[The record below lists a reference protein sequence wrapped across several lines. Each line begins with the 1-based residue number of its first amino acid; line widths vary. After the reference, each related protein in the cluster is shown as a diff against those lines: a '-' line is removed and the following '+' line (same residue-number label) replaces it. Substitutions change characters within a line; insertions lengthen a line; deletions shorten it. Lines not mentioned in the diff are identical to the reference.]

1 MDHDPTSLDHHRGA
15 AGRRATELRRLHAR
29 IEADQAAV
37 RASRSELEVLLATTP
52 AETLGD
58 ALETARYL
66 LELFAGGASAAEPSR
81 RRLIA
86 RTLIDLDRLAGDG
99 GSDAGS
105 DLGEKRAVG
114 RGGRGGS
121 GRRVAKPAGERPPP
135 AAQRDVV
142 TSMASH
148 RGPRHPNEPPSDG
161 APAPRAPGDDRDA

>member
-58 ALETARYL
+58 AIETARYL
-66 LELFAGGASAAEPSR
+66 LELFADGASASHPSR

-86 RTLIDLDRLAGDG
+86 RTLTDLGRLG
-99 GSDAGS
+99 GSSPDAS
-105 DLGEKRAVG
+105 PPDTREKRAVG
-114 RGGRGGS
+114 RSGRGGS
-121 GRRVAKPAGERPPP
+121 GRRVAKPAGERRP
-135 AAQRDVV
+135 AGGDVV
-142 TSMASH
+142 TSMAAH
-148 RGPRHPNEPPSDG
+148 RNPDRLHDPSAGDAGPPP
-161 APAPRAPGDDRDA
+161 APGDDRDA